1 MCAADYLKARRRRL
15 KTMDEIDYKLVFE
28 LQKEPRKQNTELAQ
42 LLGVSEA
49 TVRRH
54 IRDLVESGT
63 LKLTA
68 LPNLTKVGYRTRA
81 FIGLQVEVSKVEAV
95 AERIAQYPE
104 VHFLIFCAG
113 NVDIFIWALFS
124 STEHLSR
131 FITTELGQIPGI
143 MRMET
148 MVQLRAVKST
158 LGRLHPDAISIGD
171 RER

>member
-1 MCAADYLKARRRRL
+1 
-15 KTMDEIDYKLVFE
+15 MDEIDYKLIFE
-28 LQKEPRKQNTELAQ
+28 LQKDPRKQNTELAQ
-42 LLGVSEA
+42 LLSVSEA

-68 LPNLTKVGYRTRA
+68 LPNLTKVGYKTRA
-81 FIGLQVEVSKVEAV
+81 FIGLQIEVSKVEAV
-95 AERIAQYPE
+95 AERIARYPE

-113 NVDIFIWALFS
+113 HVDIFIWALFS

-143 MRMET
+143 MHMET

-158 LGRLHPDAISIGD
+158 LGRLHPDAIPIGNRD
-171 RER
+171 Q